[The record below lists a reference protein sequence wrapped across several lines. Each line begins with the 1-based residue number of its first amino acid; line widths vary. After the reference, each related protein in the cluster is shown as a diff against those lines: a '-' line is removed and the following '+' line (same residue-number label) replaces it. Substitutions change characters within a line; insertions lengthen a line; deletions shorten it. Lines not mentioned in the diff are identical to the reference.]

1 MSTTETEVKGL
12 ASIGV
17 QVRVGTVDLKQH
29 TSIGDM
35 SNEKD
40 TLDATTMLD
49 EVEKGIDGL
58 IKNGDF
64 EIQGLYNGADTGD
77 YKKIKALEGQT
88 VPIVVTTPDGVTHSC
103 TGIPNV
109 SISGVGVNA
118 VINYSAKFKL
128 QSKWVDG
135 TASA

>member
-1 MSTTETEVKGL
+1 MAAEEIKGL

-17 QVRVGTVDLKQH
+17 KVSVGSVELKQH

-40 TLDATTMLD
+40 SLDATTMLD
-49 EVEKGIDGL
+49 EVEKSIDGL
-58 IKNGDF
+58 ITNGDF
-64 EIQGLYNGADTGD
+64 EIQGLYNGSEGGD
-77 YKKIKALEGQT
+77 YTKLKALEGQT
-88 VPIVVTTPDGVTHSC
+88 VPVVVTTPDNVTHSC

-109 SISGVGVNA
+109 SIAGVGVNA

-128 QSKWVDG
+128 QSRWVDG
-135 TASA
+135 TAGA

>member
-1 MSTTETEVKGL
+1 MAAEEINGL

-17 QVRVGTVDLKQH
+17 KVSVGSVELKQH

-40 TLDATTMLD
+40 SLDATTMLD
-49 EVEKGIDGL
+49 EVEKSIDGL
-58 IKNGDF
+58 ITNGDF
-64 EIQGLYNGADTGD
+64 EIQGLYNGAEGGD
-77 YKKIKALEGQT
+77 YTKLKALEGQV
-88 VPIVVTTPDGVTHSC
+88 VPVVVTTPDKVTHSC

-109 SISGVGVNA
+109 SIAGVGVNA

>member
-1 MSTTETEVKGL
+1 MAEEIKGL

-17 QVRVGTVDLKQH
+17 KVTVGSVELKQH

-40 TLDATTMLD
+40 SLDATTMLD
-49 EVEKGIDGL
+49 KVEKSIDGL
-58 IKNGDF
+58 ITNGDF
-64 EIQGLYNGADTGD
+64 EIQGLYNGVEGGD
-77 YKKIKALEGQT
+77 YSKLKELEGQV
-88 VPIVVTTPDGVTHSC
+88 VPVVVTTPDNVTHSC

-109 SISGVGVNA
+109 SIAGVGVNA

-128 QSKWVDG
+128 QSEWVDG
-135 TASA
+135 TAE

>member
-1 MSTTETEVKGL
+1 MANEKIMGL

-17 QVRVGTVDLKQH
+17 KVTVGAKELKQH

-58 IKNGDF
+58 IKSGDF
-64 EIQGLYNGADTGD
+64 EIQGLYNGAEGGD
-77 YKKIKALEGQT
+77 YTVLKALEGT
-88 VPIVVTTPDGVTHSC
+88 VVPIVVTTPDGITHSC

-109 SISGVGVNA
+109 SISSVGVNA

>member
-1 MSTTETEVKGL
+1 MANEEIKGL

-17 QVRVGTVDLKQH
+17 KVTVGSTELKQH

-40 TLDATTMLD
+40 SLDATTMLD
-49 EVEKGIDGL
+49 EVEKSIDGL
-58 IKNGDF
+58 IKTGDF
-64 EIQGLYNGADTGD
+64 EIQGLYNGAAEGD
-77 YKKIKALEGQT
+77 YTKLKALEGKV
-88 VPIVVTTPDGVTHSC
+88 VPIVVTTPDNATHSW

-109 SISGVGVNA
+109 SISSVGVNA

-128 QSKWVDG
+128 QSRWVDG

>member
-1 MSTTETEVKGL
+1 MANEEIMGL

-17 QVRVGTVDLKQH
+17 KVTVGGKDLKQH

-58 IKNGDF
+58 IKSGDF
-64 EIQGLYNGADTGD
+64 EIQGLYNGAEGGD
-77 YKKIKALEGQT
+77 YATLKAIEGT
-88 VPIVVTTPDGVTHSC
+88 IVPVVVTTPDGITHAC